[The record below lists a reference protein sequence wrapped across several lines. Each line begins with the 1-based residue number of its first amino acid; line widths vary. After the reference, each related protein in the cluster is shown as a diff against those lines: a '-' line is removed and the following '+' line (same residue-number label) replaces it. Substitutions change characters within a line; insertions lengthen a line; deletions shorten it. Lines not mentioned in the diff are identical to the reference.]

1 MLEIQEEMKEYQKKK
16 QQNELGL
23 MKKRQV
29 ARMRDTIRNC
39 GTKGRYQVKLSF
51 SSPGACYLTSRELKF
66 FFSWT
71 AGEVGSA
78 SAPSGTLCFAQHTP
92 NFRFDWA
99 AISSFSFFKP
109 LKK

>member
-39 GTKGRYQVKLSF
+39 GTKGRYQVEEPIDLLNRSDMNGNLSN
-51 SSPGACYLTSRELKF
+51 
-66 FFSWT
+66 
-71 AGEVGSA
+71 AGGIEKS
-78 SAPSGTLCFAQHTP
+78 LH
-92 NFRFDWA
+92 
-99 AISSFSFFKP
+99 
-109 LKK
+109 